1 MAQPQQTYPP
11 RTFSPLPSASPPSH
25 PSFFGPSKRQRL
37 SPHAQSPYN
46 SPNIPNIALPNQLYS
61 SPRYG
66 GQTTETMA
74 FDSRNHTNN
83 QPQNG
88 AMGPPSRPTDKPTD
102 MNELSDVLVGS
113 GIDLKE
119 EEAALLGRFNL
130 PSQRQAAAPT
140 FGTTATTGAP
150 TGYNTFNLL
159 SQGVTGD
166 RFGPYGAATSSQQ
179 AAGHQPTE
187 DSAESEQRRAIRRRA
202 EKIQHHANDPFL
214 ATSWVQ
220 QRLWQAVKRE
230 GIARSNP
237 GMAKFTNHAA
247 GMNDISNSG
256 LDINGLLSTSKGQDS
271 FSHDAPLMEFFTLIS
286 LAAKERLRGLVE
298 EAATLAKGRRTG
310 SHGVVPLEFT
320 ELAAG
325 PEDFGSV
332 PALPTPGNSAV
343 SPKSNPLKR
352 MIENYYL
359 GSMLYSSCNRRL
371 RIYD

>member
-1 MAQPQQTYPP
+1 MKMAQPQQTYPP
-11 RTFSPLPSASPPSH
+11 RTYSPLQSTSPPTH
-25 PSFFGPSKRQRL
+25 PSFLGPNKRQRL

-66 GQTTETMA
+66 SQATETMA
-74 FDSRNHTNN
+74 FDPRNQTNH

-119 EEAALLGRFNL
+119 EEAALLGRFNH
-130 PSQRQAAAPT
+130 PAQRQAAAPT
-140 FGTTATTGAP
+140 FGTNVNTGAP

-166 RFGPYGAATSSQQ
+166 RFGLHGAAASGQQ
-179 AAGHQPTE
+179 IAGHQSME
-187 DSAESEQRRAIRRRA
+187 ISAESEQRRATRHRA

-220 QRLWQAVKRE
+220 QRLWHAVKRE
-230 GIARSNP
+230 GISRSNP
-237 GMAKFTNHAA
+237 GMAKFSHHAT
-247 GMNDISNSG
+247 GMNNISNPG

-298 EAATLAKGRRTG
+298 EAATLAKGRRMG
-310 SHGVVPLEFT
+310 SHGVVPSEFM

-325 PEDFGSV
+325 PDDFGSV

-343 SPKSNPLKR
+343 SPKTNPLKR
-352 MIENYYL
+352 MNENCYFGGHVVL
-359 GSMLYSSCNRRL
+359 IMQ
-371 RIYD
+371 

>member
-11 RTFSPLPSASPPSH
+11 RTYSPLPSTSPPTH
-25 PSFFGPSKRQRL
+25 PSFLGPNKRQRL

-66 GQTTETMA
+66 GQAPEMMA
-74 FDSRNHTNN
+74 YDSRNHTNH

-88 AMGPPSRPTDKPTD
+88 AMGPPSRPADKPTD

-130 PSQRQAAAPT
+130 PSQRQAVAT
-140 FGTTATTGAP
+140 TYGTSVNTGAP
-150 TGYNTFNLL
+150 MGYNTFNIL

-166 RFGPYGAATSSQQ
+166 RFGPYSTATSSHQT
-179 AAGHQPTE
+179 AGHPIIQ
-187 DSAESEQRRAIRRRA
+187 DSAEYEQKRAIRGRA

-214 ATSWVQ
+214 MTSWVQ
-220 QRLWQAVKRE
+220 QRLWHAVKRE

-247 GMNDISNSG
+247 GMNAISNPG

-298 EAATLAKGRRTG
+298 EAATLAKGRRMG

-332 PALPTPGNSAV
+332 PALQTPGNSAV

-352 MIENYYL
+352 MNENRYL
-359 GSMLYSSCNRRL
+359 GGHVVLIMQ
-371 RIYD
+371 